1 MNLLKLTER
10 TAHTLQCCEH
20 LMADLGCEDHQR
32 ALAASV
38 DALRK
43 HPPVAP
49 PVVVGLFNQCMAH
62 ADSVIRAIAR
72 APTSPALDAMPH
84 LAYPQAAARRCAC
97 SFPVLTRRRPPVRQ
111 LLLPTALLTATR
123 VHQHVR
129 PDEPRCESRMEGHR

>member
-10 TAHTLQCCEH
+10 THTLQCCEH

-72 APTSPALDAMPH
+72 APTSPALDAMDTLRRSLLRMQDSVDH
-84 LAYPQAAARRCAC
+84 LHAAAALRAGAAGRRT
-97 SFPVLTRRRPPVRQ
+97 SVSS
-111 LLLPTALLTATR
+111 LPAPGALRT
-123 VHQHVR
+123 
-129 PDEPRCESRMEGHR
+129 G